1 MKAADLGRLVSLVAV
16 TLPGSVVGAVQTEPP
31 TCPAGTEWPLKMRLE
46 YDVTASRGPLSI
58 NGASVLTFER
68 NGSAYS
74 IAVNTD
80 SAVIYHAR
88 QTSRGTIDGL
98 GLKPAEFVEVRGGR
112 TPQTTSFDWNA
123 KSVLFSAAPDTPGA
137 TLPGLQ
143 DRASLL
149 LQLAWRQRT
158 ASAESSFEVPVA
170 GARRVGPYRFVMH
183 GVETVKV
190 PVGAIEAV
198 RIERAGDEQD
208 RLAAW
213 FATGWCGLPVRIRF
227 TDRNGGVI
235 DHRLRAARID

>member
-1 MKAADLGRLVSLVAV
+1 MRAADLGRFVTLVALA
-16 TLPGSVVGAVQTEPP
+16 LPGVVAGAVQTEPP
-31 TCPAGTEWPLKMRLE
+31 TCPAGKEWPLKMRLE

-58 NGASVLTFER
+58 NGESVLTFER

-74 IAVNTD
+74 ITVNTD

-88 QTSRGTIDGL
+88 QTSRGTIDGS
-98 GLKPAEFVEVRGGR
+98 GLKPAEFVEVRGSR
-112 TPQTTSFDWNA
+112 TPQTTSFDWDA
-123 KSVLFSAAPDTPGA
+123 KSVLFSANPDTPGS
-137 TLPGLQ
+137 TSPGLQ

-149 LQLAWRQRT
+149 LQLAWRHRT
-158 ASAESSFEVPVA
+158 VGAESTFEVPVA
-170 GARRVGPYRFVMH
+170 GARRVGPYRFVSQ

-190 PVGAIEAV
+190 PIGAVEALH
-198 RIERAGDEQD
+198 IERANDEPD

-213 FATGWCGLPVRIRF
+213 FSTGWCGLPVRIRF